1 MILILKFWLQRSLLK
16 RILFN

>member
-1 MILILKFWLQRSLLK
+1 MILFLKFWLQRSLLK